1 MSGEQSGPPPDSI
14 LPVPGFS
21 WYGANIGI
29 KDDSLDF
36 GVIASARPC
45 TAAGVFT
52 RSNFPAAPV
61 IVGREH
67 LRSGRLQAVVV
78 NSKSANA
85 ATGFTGIENARGMCR
100 FLGAALG
107 IAPELVLP
115 SSTAVIGMPLPME
128 KIEAACRAAPQG
140 LAPDAEAIARFARAI
155 MTTDTR
161 PKVKSVRIGR
171 ATLTGVAKGAGMIE
185 PNMATMLSY
194 LVTDAEVPAAALQAM
209 LARCADR
216 SFNRITI
223 DGDTSTNDTVVVLA
237 NGLAGA
243 VDGQAFEAG
252 LLEAM
257 QHLAREIV
265 RDGEGATKLIE
276 IAVTEAPSEEAA
288 LAIAK
293 SIANSPLVK
302 TAIYGADPN
311 WGRFVMAIGKVYAHP
326 VPIERL
332 AIHFGEPGAGM
343 CISAGGH
350 DAAMLERI
358 RAYLRQPVLRID
370 VRLGSGAARETVWTC
385 DLTEGYI
392 KENAYYTS

>member
-1 MSGEQSGPPPDSI
+1 
-14 LPVPGFS
+14 
-21 WYGANIGI
+21 
-29 KDDSLDF
+29 
-36 GVIASARPC
+36 
-45 TAAGVFT
+45 
-52 RSNFPAAPV
+52 
-61 IVGREH
+61 
-67 LRSGRLQAVVV
+67 VVV

-115 SSTAVIGMPLPME
+115 SSTGVIGMPLPIA
-128 KIEAACRAAPQG
+128 KIEAACGAAPKG
-140 LAPDAEAIARFARAI
+140 LAGGADAVERFARAI

-161 PKVKSVRIGR
+161 PKIFSTRIGA

-194 LVTDAEVPAAALQAM
+194 LVTDADVPPDALKAM
-209 LARCADR
+209 LLRCADR

-223 DGDTSTNDTVVVLA
+223 DGDTSTNDTVVVMA
-237 NGLAGA
+237 SGSAGKT
-243 VDGQAFEAG
+243 DPKAFEAS
-252 LLEAM
+252 LLAAM
-257 QHLAREIV
+257 QHLAKEIV

-276 IAVTEAPSEEAA
+276 FTVTEAPGAEAA

-326 VPIERL
+326 VPIEKL
-332 AIHFGEPGAGM
+332 SIHFGDPAAEMHIAAGAH
-343 CISAGGH
+343 SAE
-350 DAAMLERI
+350 MLERI
-358 RAYLRQPVLRID
+358 RVYLREPVLAIE